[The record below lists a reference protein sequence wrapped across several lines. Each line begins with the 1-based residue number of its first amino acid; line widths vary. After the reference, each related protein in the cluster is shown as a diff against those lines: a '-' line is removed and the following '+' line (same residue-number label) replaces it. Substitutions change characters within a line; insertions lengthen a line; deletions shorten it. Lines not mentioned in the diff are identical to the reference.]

1 MMIGIKKVEE
11 KNWWDN
17 KISYEDIV
25 YDHLLSYGS
34 FENVPDEVIEF
45 ATKLMNTTYE
55 ELYNY
60 LEGKYEEE

>member
-1 MMIGIKKVEE
+1 MMIEIGKTED

-34 FENVPDEVIEF
+34 FENVSDDVIEF
-45 ATKLMNTTYE
+45 ASRLMKTTYE
-55 ELYNY
+55 KLYNY
-60 LEGKYEEE
+60 LEREYDKK

>member
-1 MMIGIKKVEE
+1 MIVIKKVEE

-25 YDHLLSYGS
+25 YDHLLSYGC
-34 FENVPDEVIEF
+34 FENIPDEVIEF
-45 ATKLMNTTYE
+45 AARLMKTTYE

-60 LEGKYEEE
+60 LEEKYEEE